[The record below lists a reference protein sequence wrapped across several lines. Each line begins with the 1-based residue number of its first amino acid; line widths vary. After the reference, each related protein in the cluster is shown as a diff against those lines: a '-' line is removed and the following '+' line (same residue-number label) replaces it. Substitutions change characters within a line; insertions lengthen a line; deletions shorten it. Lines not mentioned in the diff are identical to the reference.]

1 MQLIQNIPF
10 ISIMLS
16 ILAGVFCFASKA
28 KLAERLTLGALAAIT
43 LMSAALLAELWQ
55 TGESFIFSMGHFPA
69 PWGNELRA
77 GVFEALM
84 ALAFSV
90 VMLLSLIAGRERIY
104 DDIAP
109 ARQGLYFLMINL
121 LMSSLLALIY
131 TNDLFTAYVFVE
143 INTLAACAIVASKD
157 TGETITATI
166 RYLIMSLL
174 GSGMLL
180 IAISL
185 IYSVTG
191 HLLMDHIRASLE
203 ILAAKGSY
211 EVPLAVVILLIS
223 VGLAIKSAL
232 YPFHTWLPTAH
243 GSATTAS
250 SAILSGVVLKG
261 YVILLLKIFYRVF
274 GLEFIHQLQVANLL
288 FAFGLAGMIFG
299 SLYALREHNIKRLL
313 AYSSVAQVG
322 YIFMGIGLS
331 TATGTVAACFHIL
344 AHAIPK
350 PMLFC
355 AADGLMETSGHSRQ
369 IHDLKSAG
377 HKNRLAGLAF
387 TAGSLSM
394 IGIPLFSG
402 FVSKFYFA
410 TASLESPG
418 KMVMTL
424 LVLAL
429 STLLNAMYFV
439 PVIVTIYAHEDEGL
453 AQGEELSFAD
463 QFIPEAEP
471 EETGEPPLVH
481 KSPVSY
487 KLTMILFILLNIFL
501 GCVYGPVLE
510 IIERGLLMF

>member
-1 MQLIQNIPF
+1 MRLIQNIPF

-16 ILAGVFCFASKA
+16 ILAGVVCFVCKG
-28 KLAERLTLGALAAIT
+28 KRAERVTLGALSVIAV
-43 LMSAALLAELWQ
+43 LSAFLLADLWR
-55 TGESFIFSMGHFPA
+55 TGESFVYMMGHFPA

-77 GVFEALM
+77 GLLEALM
-84 ALAFSV
+84 ALAFSA
-90 VMLLSLIAGRERIY
+90 VMLLSLSAGRDRIY
-104 DDIAP
+104 DDIAEG
-109 ARQGLYFLMINL
+109 RQGLYFLMINL

-131 TNDLFTAYVFVE
+131 TNDIFTAYVFVE

-191 HLLMDHIRASLE
+191 HLLMGQIIVSLSEIAASG
-203 ILAAKGSY
+203 AYA
-211 EVPLAVVILLIS
+211 VPLAVVILLIS

-232 YPFHTWLPTAH
+232 YPFHTWLPSAH

-261 YVILLLKIFYRVF
+261 YIILLLKIFYRVF

-299 SLYALREHNIKRLL
+299 SLYALRERNVKRLL

-331 TATGTVAACFHIL
+331 TTAGTVAACFHIL
-344 AHAIPK
+344 AHAVTK

-355 AADGLMETSGHSRQ
+355 AADGLMEVSGHSRQ

-387 TAGSLSM
+387 TVGSLSM
-394 IGIPLFSG
+394 IGIPMLSG
-402 FVSKFYFA
+402 YVSKFYFA

-439 PVIVTIYAHEDEGL
+439 PVIITIFAHEDEGL
-453 AQGEELSFAD
+453 EPGEELSFAD
-463 QFIPEAEP
+463 QFIPEAEA
-471 EETGEPPLVH
+471 EEEQEPLPPHRSPL
-481 KSPVSY
+481 SY
-487 KLTMILFILLNIFL
+487 RLAMIAFILLNFLL
-501 GCVYGPVLE
+501 GCGYGPVLE
-510 IIERGLLMF
+510 IIEKGLAMF

>member
-1 MQLIQNIPF
+1 MQQLIYNIPF

-16 ILAGVFCFASKA
+16 ILAGVFCFVCKGRR
-28 KLAERLTLGALAAIT
+28 AEQLTLAVLGLI
-43 LMSAALLAELWQ
+43 ALLSALLLFGVIDS
-55 TGESFIFSMGHFPA
+55 GESFVFAMGHFPA

-77 GVFEALM
+77 GILEGLM
-84 ALAFSV
+84 ALAFTAV
-90 VMLLSLIAGRERIY
+90 ILLSLIAGRQRLYEE
-104 DDIAP
+104 IAP
-109 ARQGLYFLMINL
+109 NRQGLYYLMINL

-191 HLLMDHIRASLE
+191 QLLMEDVYAAMLV
-203 ILAAKGSY
+203 LADSGSY
-211 EVPLAVVILLIS
+211 AIPLAVIILLIS

-232 YPFHTWLPTAH
+232 YPFHTWLPSAH

-261 YVILLLKIFYRVF
+261 YIILLLKLFYRVF
-274 GLEFIHQLQVANLL
+274 GLEFIHNLQVANLL

-299 SLYALREHNIKRLL
+299 SLYALRERNIKRLL

-331 TATGTVAACFHIL
+331 TTAGMVAACFHIL
-344 AHAIPK
+344 AHAVTK

-355 AADGLMETSGHSRQ
+355 AADGLMGVSGHSRQ
-369 IHDLKSAG
+369 IHDLKGAG
-377 HKNRLAGLAF
+377 HKNRLAGLGF
-387 TAGSLSM
+387 MAGSLSM
-394 IGIPLFSG
+394 IGIPMFSG

-429 STLLNAMYFV
+429 STLLNAMYFI
-439 PVIVTIYAHEDEGL
+439 PVLVTIFSHEEDGLEG
-453 AQGEELSFAD
+453 EPRFAD
-463 QFIPEAEP
+463 QFIPEAE
-471 EETGEPPLVH
+471 EEEEEKKEAVH
-481 KSPVSY
+481 KSALSY
-487 KLTMILFILLNIFL
+487 QLTMAVFIFLNLLL
-501 GCVYGPVLE
+501 GCVYVPILGM
-510 IIERGLLMF
+510 IEAGLGMF